1 MAVGRTFDGGSG
13 GGRAHG
19 DGGGA
24 PRRRWSRARI
34 GRWGVLGDRAATALP
49 PVAGAPPFPIATPQ
63 LDGLQLFP
71 HHAETLAT
79 PLHLF
84 PLKAAAAAE
93 AAASPAKMSGGF
105 FRGTSADQDTRF
117 SNKQAKLLKTQKFA
131 PELEHLVDMTKVK
144 MDVMKPWIATRVTEL
159 LGFEDEVLI
168 NFIYGLLEEKE
179 ADGKKIQIQLTGF
192 MEKNTVK
199 FMKELWSLLLSAQQN
214 ASGVPQQF
222 LDAKEAEIQQKKAEE
237 SRIAQEIQK
246 KREKDGR
253 EQELEKQKL
262 TDGDAG
268 SSRLG
273 PDRADAEEEKE
284 LDSKHSSRPKSR
296 TVNTALRAWKAVGP
310 RASPC
315 RLAVGGDL
323 FLLGG
328 VLLLLPGIPFLLGD
342 NNDLQGAQFHLGAFS
357 KKYPFDVEA
366 EVTVFQKITFGNLHY
381 LGVGDH
387 HLHTI
392 AGLQVVHQDHH
403 LLHAVDLLGSGH
415 LQTGIGLHLQEDV
428 GLCPLHPDDV
438 GHGSLHLD
446 DATVPFTRKTST
458 SPHDRSPIHSRRS
471 LSRDIEKG
479 TNGVPSSN
487 DVDVLQRNKER
498 ARDDNRNDRE
508 ATGHFSSDS
517 EHRELGKS
525 LSFPNKPERNL
536 ARDSSLKSTDK
547 HLPSQDRTD
556 SSGDEEGSRAREN
569 ARKANSSRRKIKDFS
584 SDLELKK
591 AHDDLSPG
599 EKSPSRSQQ
608 SGKETR
614 RKQNDQL
621 SESSEDERDGRRT
634 KHTVDSPDDSQQKQH
649 TPSRV
654 GMHNSYSKDVMNSE
668 DAMKGLRDGIA
679 SKKYP
684 AKVDEDSESEDGSPF
699 RKDKRKAHGN
709 NHIDSGSSA
718 SEESGKHRSHSE
730 KRKHKKSRKHKRRY
744 DDSSDESNSE
754 SDDKESKRRR
764 KEEKR
769 LRKEER
775 RRRREER
782 HRRKADRQASKLKLK
797 HAETVDMASDLEKD
811 CESDSDADVRKKGSY
826 IGREE
831 SDQQKLE
838 IELREKALESLRAK
852 KAINH

>member
-1 MAVGRTFDGGSG
+1 
-13 GGRAHG
+13 
-19 DGGGA
+19 
-24 PRRRWSRARI
+24 
-34 GRWGVLGDRAATALP
+34 
-49 PVAGAPPFPIATPQ
+49 
-63 LDGLQLFP
+63 
-71 HHAETLAT
+71 
-79 PLHLF
+79 
-84 PLKAAAAAE
+84 
-93 AAASPAKMSGGF
+93 MSGGF

-253 EQELEKQKL
+253 EQELDKQKL
-262 TDGDAG
+262 MDGDAG
-268 SSRLG
+268 NSRLG

-284 LDSKHSSRPKSR
+284 LDSKHSSRTKSR
-296 TVNTALRAWKAVGP
+296 ESLRSRSISLSP
-310 RASPC
+310 RGRRRSVSP
-315 RLAVGGDL
+315 RRRSPSPSRNYISFGRQQRSSRRSTQA
-323 FLLGG
+323 
-328 VLLLLPGIPFLLGD
+328 
-342 NNDLQGAQFHLGAFS
+342 
-357 KKYPFDVEA
+357 K
-366 EVTVFQKITFGNLHY
+366 VTI
-381 LGVGDH
+381 
-387 HLHTI
+387 
-392 AGLQVVHQDHH
+392 
-403 LLHAVDLLGSGH
+403 S
-415 LQTGIGLHLQEDV
+415 
-428 GLCPLHPDDV
+428 
-438 GHGSLHLD
+438 
-446 DATVPFTRKTST
+446 RKTEIPLSSRLSAVEEIANFTQKSFCKPSALSTTKESSCMST

-479 TNGVPSSN
+479 TNGIPSSN

-498 ARDDNRNDRE
+498 SHDDNRNDTE
-508 ATGHFSSDS
+508 VSGHLSSDS
-517 EHRELGKS
+517 EHRKLTKS
-525 LSFPNKPERNL
+525 LNSPNKPERNST
-536 ARDSSLKSTDK
+536 RDSSLKGTDK
-547 HLPSQDRTD
+547 HLPSQVRTD
-556 SSGDEEGSRAREN
+556 SSGEEEGSRAREN

-584 SDLELKK
+584 ADLELKK

-599 EKSPSRSQQ
+599 EKSPSQH

-614 RKQNDQL
+614 RKQNNQL
-621 SESSEDERDGRRT
+621 SESSEDERDGRRM

-654 GMHNSYSKDVMNSE
+654 GMHNSYSKDGMNSE
-668 DAMKGLRDGIA
+668 DAIKGLRDGMA

-684 AKVDEDSESEDGSPF
+684 AKIDDDSESEDGSPF

-709 NHIDSGSSA
+709 NNIDSGSSD

-744 DDSSDESNSE
+744 DDSSDESNLE

-782 HRRKADRQASKLKLK
+782 HRRKADHQASKLKLK

-811 CESDSDADVRKKGSY
+811 RESDSDADARKKGSY
-826 IGREE
+826 NGRDE

>member
-1 MAVGRTFDGGSG
+1 
-13 GGRAHG
+13 
-19 DGGGA
+19 
-24 PRRRWSRARI
+24 
-34 GRWGVLGDRAATALP
+34 
-49 PVAGAPPFPIATPQ
+49 
-63 LDGLQLFP
+63 
-71 HHAETLAT
+71 
-79 PLHLF
+79 
-84 PLKAAAAAE
+84 
-93 AAASPAKMSGGF
+93 MSGGF

-262 TDGDAG
+262 MDGDAG
-268 SSRLG
+268 NSRLG

-284 LDSKHSSRPKSR
+284 LDSKHSSRTKSR
-296 TVNTALRAWKAVGP
+296 ESLRSRSISLSP
-310 RASPC
+310 RGRRRSVSP
-315 RLAVGGDL
+315 RRRSPSPSRNSISFGRQQRSSRRSTQA
-323 FLLGG
+323 
-328 VLLLLPGIPFLLGD
+328 
-342 NNDLQGAQFHLGAFS
+342 
-357 KKYPFDVEA
+357 K
-366 EVTVFQKITFGNLHY
+366 VTI
-381 LGVGDH
+381 
-387 HLHTI
+387 
-392 AGLQVVHQDHH
+392 
-403 LLHAVDLLGSGH
+403 S
-415 LQTGIGLHLQEDV
+415 
-428 GLCPLHPDDV
+428 
-438 GHGSLHLD
+438 
-446 DATVPFTRKTST
+446 RKTEIPLSSRLSAVEEIANFTQKSFCKPST
-458 SPHDRSPIHSRRS
+458 SPHDRSPIHYRRS

-479 TNGVPSSN
+479 TNGIPSSN

-498 ARDDNRNDRE
+498 SHDDNRNDTE
-508 ATGHFSSDS
+508 VSGHLSSDS
-517 EHRELGKS
+517 EHRKLTKS
-525 LSFPNKPERNL
+525 LNSPNKPERNST
-536 ARDSSLKSTDK
+536 RDSSLKGTDK
-547 HLPSQDRTD
+547 HLPSQVRTD
-556 SSGDEEGSRAREN
+556 SSGEEEGSRAREN

-584 SDLELKK
+584 ADLELKK

-599 EKSPSRSQQ
+599 EKSPSQH

-614 RKQNDQL
+614 RKQNNQL
-621 SESSEDERDGRRT
+621 SESSEDERDGRRM

-654 GMHNSYSKDVMNSE
+654 GMHNSYSKDGMNSE
-668 DAMKGLRDGIA
+668 DAIKGLRDGMA

-684 AKVDEDSESEDGSPF
+684 AKIDDDSESEDGSPF

-709 NHIDSGSSA
+709 NNIDSGSSG
-718 SEESGKHRSHSE
+718 SEESGKHKSHSE

-811 CESDSDADVRKKGSY
+811 RESDSDADVRKKGSY
-826 IGREE
+826 NGRDE

>member
-1 MAVGRTFDGGSG
+1 
-13 GGRAHG
+13 
-19 DGGGA
+19 
-24 PRRRWSRARI
+24 
-34 GRWGVLGDRAATALP
+34 
-49 PVAGAPPFPIATPQ
+49 
-63 LDGLQLFP
+63 
-71 HHAETLAT
+71 
-79 PLHLF
+79 
-84 PLKAAAAAE
+84 
-93 AAASPAKMSGGF
+93 MSGGF

-262 TDGDAG
+262 MDGDAG
-268 SSRLG
+268 NSRLG

-284 LDSKHSSRPKSR
+284 LDSKHSSRTKSR
-296 TVNTALRAWKAVGP
+296 ESRRSRSISLSP
-310 RASPC
+310 RGRRRSVSP
-315 RLAVGGDL
+315 RRRSPSPSRNSISFGRQQRSSRRSTQA
-323 FLLGG
+323 
-328 VLLLLPGIPFLLGD
+328 
-342 NNDLQGAQFHLGAFS
+342 
-357 KKYPFDVEA
+357 K
-366 EVTVFQKITFGNLHY
+366 VTI
-381 LGVGDH
+381 
-387 HLHTI
+387 
-392 AGLQVVHQDHH
+392 
-403 LLHAVDLLGSGH
+403 S
-415 LQTGIGLHLQEDV
+415 
-428 GLCPLHPDDV
+428 
-438 GHGSLHLD
+438 
-446 DATVPFTRKTST
+446 RKTEIPLSSRLSAVEEIANFTQKSFCKPST

-479 TNGVPSSN
+479 TNGIPSSN

-498 ARDDNRNDRE
+498 SHDDNRNDTE
-508 ATGHFSSDS
+508 VSGHLSSDS
-517 EHRELGKS
+517 EHRKLTKS
-525 LSFPNKPERNL
+525 LNSPNKPERNSTH
-536 ARDSSLKSTDK
+536 DSSLKGTDK
-547 HLPSQDRTD
+547 HLPSQVRTD
-556 SSGDEEGSRAREN
+556 SSGEEEGSRAREN

-584 SDLELKK
+584 ADLELKK

-599 EKSPSRSQQ
+599 EKSPSQH

-614 RKQNDQL
+614 RKQNNQL
-621 SESSEDERDGRRT
+621 SESSEDERDGRRM

-654 GMHNSYSKDVMNSE
+654 GMHNSYSKDGMNSE
-668 DAMKGLRDGIA
+668 DAIKGLRDGMA

-684 AKVDEDSESEDGSPF
+684 AKIDDDSESEDGSPF

-709 NHIDSGSSA
+709 NNIDSGSSG

-811 CESDSDADVRKKGSY
+811 RESDSDADARKKGSY
-826 IGREE
+826 NGRDE

>member
-1 MAVGRTFDGGSG
+1 
-13 GGRAHG
+13 
-19 DGGGA
+19 
-24 PRRRWSRARI
+24 
-34 GRWGVLGDRAATALP
+34 
-49 PVAGAPPFPIATPQ
+49 
-63 LDGLQLFP
+63 
-71 HHAETLAT
+71 
-79 PLHLF
+79 
-84 PLKAAAAAE
+84 
-93 AAASPAKMSGGF
+93 MSGGF

-262 TDGDAG
+262 MDGDAG
-268 SSRLG
+268 NSRLG

-284 LDSKHSSRPKSR
+284 LDSKHSSRTKSR
-296 TVNTALRAWKAVGP
+296 ESRRSRSISLSP
-310 RASPC
+310 RGRRRSVSP
-315 RLAVGGDL
+315 RRRSPSPSRNSISFGRQQRSSRRSTQA
-323 FLLGG
+323 
-328 VLLLLPGIPFLLGD
+328 
-342 NNDLQGAQFHLGAFS
+342 
-357 KKYPFDVEA
+357 K
-366 EVTVFQKITFGNLHY
+366 VTI
-381 LGVGDH
+381 
-387 HLHTI
+387 
-392 AGLQVVHQDHH
+392 
-403 LLHAVDLLGSGH
+403 S
-415 LQTGIGLHLQEDV
+415 
-428 GLCPLHPDDV
+428 
-438 GHGSLHLD
+438 
-446 DATVPFTRKTST
+446 RKTEIPLSSRLSAVEEIANFTQKSFCKPST

-479 TNGVPSSN
+479 TNGIPSSN

-498 ARDDNRNDRE
+498 SHDDNRNDTE
-508 ATGHFSSDS
+508 VSGHLSSDS
-517 EHRELGKS
+517 EHRKLTKS
-525 LSFPNKPERNL
+525 LNSPNKPERNSTH
-536 ARDSSLKSTDK
+536 DSSLKGTDK
-547 HLPSQDRTD
+547 HLPSQVRTD
-556 SSGDEEGSRAREN
+556 SSGEEEGSRAREN

-584 SDLELKK
+584 ADLELKK

-599 EKSPSRSQQ
+599 EKSPSQH
-608 SGKETR
+608 R
-614 RKQNDQL
+614 RKQNNQL
-621 SESSEDERDGRRT
+621 SESSEDERDGRRM

-654 GMHNSYSKDVMNSE
+654 GMHNSYSKDGMNSE
-668 DAMKGLRDGIA
+668 DAIKGLRDGMA

-684 AKVDEDSESEDGSPF
+684 AKIDDDSESEDGSPF

-709 NHIDSGSSA
+709 NNIDSGSSG

-811 CESDSDADVRKKGSY
+811 RESDSDADARKKGSY
-826 IGREE
+826 NGRDE

>member
-1 MAVGRTFDGGSG
+1 
-13 GGRAHG
+13 
-19 DGGGA
+19 
-24 PRRRWSRARI
+24 
-34 GRWGVLGDRAATALP
+34 
-49 PVAGAPPFPIATPQ
+49 
-63 LDGLQLFP
+63 
-71 HHAETLAT
+71 
-79 PLHLF
+79 
-84 PLKAAAAAE
+84 
-93 AAASPAKMSGGF
+93 MSGGF

-262 TDGDAG
+262 MDGDAG
-268 SSRLG
+268 NSRLG

-284 LDSKHSSRPKSR
+284 LDSKHSSRTKSR
-296 TVNTALRAWKAVGP
+296 
-310 RASPC
+310 
-315 RLAVGGDL
+315 
-323 FLLGG
+323 
-328 VLLLLPGIPFLLGD
+328 
-342 NNDLQGAQFHLGAFS
+342 
-357 KKYPFDVEA
+357 
-366 EVTVFQKITFGNLHY
+366 
-381 LGVGDH
+381 
-387 HLHTI
+387 
-392 AGLQVVHQDHH
+392 
-403 LLHAVDLLGSGH
+403 
-415 LQTGIGLHLQEDV
+415 
-428 GLCPLHPDDV
+428 
-438 GHGSLHLD
+438 
-446 DATVPFTRKTST
+446 ST

-479 TNGVPSSN
+479 TNGIPSSN

-498 ARDDNRNDRE
+498 SHDDNRNDTE
-508 ATGHFSSDS
+508 VSGHLSSDS
-517 EHRELGKS
+517 EHRKLTKS
-525 LSFPNKPERNL
+525 LNSPNKPERNST
-536 ARDSSLKSTDK
+536 RDSSLKGTDK
-547 HLPSQDRTD
+547 HLPSQVRTD
-556 SSGDEEGSRAREN
+556 SSGEEEGSRAREN

-584 SDLELKK
+584 ADLELKK

-599 EKSPSRSQQ
+599 EKSPSQH

-614 RKQNDQL
+614 RKQNNQL

-654 GMHNSYSKDVMNSE
+654 GMHNSYSKDGMNSE
-668 DAMKGLRDGIA
+668 DAIKGLRDGMA

-684 AKVDEDSESEDGSPF
+684 AKIDDDSESEDGSPF

-709 NHIDSGSSA
+709 NNIDSGSSG

-811 CESDSDADVRKKGSY
+811 RESDSDADARKKGSY
-826 IGREE
+826 NGRDE

>member
-296 TVNTALRAWKAVGP
+296 ESL
-310 RASPC
+310 
-315 RLAVGGDL
+315 GGDL

>member
-1 MAVGRTFDGGSG
+1 
-13 GGRAHG
+13 
-19 DGGGA
+19 
-24 PRRRWSRARI
+24 
-34 GRWGVLGDRAATALP
+34 
-49 PVAGAPPFPIATPQ
+49 
-63 LDGLQLFP
+63 
-71 HHAETLAT
+71 
-79 PLHLF
+79 
-84 PLKAAAAAE
+84 
-93 AAASPAKMSGGF
+93 MSGGF

-262 TDGDAG
+262 MDGDAG
-268 SSRLG
+268 NSRLG

-284 LDSKHSSRPKSR
+284 LDSKHSSRTKSR
-296 TVNTALRAWKAVGP
+296 ESLRSRSISLSP
-310 RASPC
+310 RGRRRSVSP
-315 RLAVGGDL
+315 RRRSPSPSRNSISFGRQQRSSRRSTQA
-323 FLLGG
+323 
-328 VLLLLPGIPFLLGD
+328 
-342 NNDLQGAQFHLGAFS
+342 
-357 KKYPFDVEA
+357 K
-366 EVTVFQKITFGNLHY
+366 VTI
-381 LGVGDH
+381 
-387 HLHTI
+387 
-392 AGLQVVHQDHH
+392 
-403 LLHAVDLLGSGH
+403 S
-415 LQTGIGLHLQEDV
+415 
-428 GLCPLHPDDV
+428 
-438 GHGSLHLD
+438 
-446 DATVPFTRKTST
+446 RKTEIPLSSRLSAVEEIANFTQKSFCKPST

-479 TNGVPSSN
+479 TNGIPSSN

-498 ARDDNRNDRE
+498 SHNDNRNDTE
-508 ATGHFSSDS
+508 VSGHLSSDS
-517 EHRELGKS
+517 EHRKLTKS
-525 LSFPNKPERNL
+525 LNSPNKPERNL
-536 ARDSSLKSTDK
+536 TRDSSLKGTDK
-547 HLPSQDRTD
+547 HLPSQVRTD
-556 SSGDEEGSRAREN
+556 SSGEEEGSRAREN

-584 SDLELKK
+584 ADLELKK

-599 EKSPSRSQQ
+599 EKSPSQH

-614 RKQNDQL
+614 RKQNNQL
-621 SESSEDERDGRRT
+621 SESSEDERDGRRM

-654 GMHNSYSKDVMNSE
+654 GMHNSYSKDGMNSE
-668 DAMKGLRDGIA
+668 DAIKGLRDG
-679 SKKYP
+679 
-684 AKVDEDSESEDGSPF
+684 
-699 RKDKRKAHGN
+699 
-709 NHIDSGSSA
+709 

-811 CESDSDADVRKKGSY
+811 RESDSDADARKKGSY
-826 IGREE
+826 NGRDE

>member
-1 MAVGRTFDGGSG
+1 
-13 GGRAHG
+13 
-19 DGGGA
+19 
-24 PRRRWSRARI
+24 
-34 GRWGVLGDRAATALP
+34 
-49 PVAGAPPFPIATPQ
+49 
-63 LDGLQLFP
+63 
-71 HHAETLAT
+71 
-79 PLHLF
+79 
-84 PLKAAAAAE
+84 
-93 AAASPAKMSGGF
+93 MSGGF

-262 TDGDAG
+262 MDGDAG
-268 SSRLG
+268 NSRLG

-284 LDSKHSSRPKSR
+284 LDSKHSSRTKSR
-296 TVNTALRAWKAVGP
+296 ESLRSRSISLSP
-310 RASPC
+310 RGRRRSVSP
-315 RLAVGGDL
+315 RRRSPSPSRNSISFGRQQRSSRRSTQA
-323 FLLGG
+323 
-328 VLLLLPGIPFLLGD
+328 
-342 NNDLQGAQFHLGAFS
+342 
-357 KKYPFDVEA
+357 K
-366 EVTVFQKITFGNLHY
+366 VTI
-381 LGVGDH
+381 
-387 HLHTI
+387 
-392 AGLQVVHQDHH
+392 
-403 LLHAVDLLGSGH
+403 S
-415 LQTGIGLHLQEDV
+415 
-428 GLCPLHPDDV
+428 
-438 GHGSLHLD
+438 
-446 DATVPFTRKTST
+446 RKTKIPLSSRLSAVEEIANFTQKSFCKPST

-479 TNGVPSSN
+479 TNGIPSSN

-498 ARDDNRNDRE
+498 SHDDNRNDTE
-508 ATGHFSSDS
+508 VSGHLSSDS
-517 EHRELGKS
+517 EHRKLTKS
-525 LSFPNKPERNL
+525 LNSPNKPERNST
-536 ARDSSLKSTDK
+536 RDSSLKGTDK
-547 HLPSQDRTD
+547 HLPSQVRTD
-556 SSGDEEGSRAREN
+556 SSGEEEGSRAREN

-584 SDLELKK
+584 ADLELKK

-599 EKSPSRSQQ
+599 EKSPSQH

-614 RKQNDQL
+614 RKQNNQL

-654 GMHNSYSKDVMNSE
+654 GMHNSYSKDGMNSE
-668 DAMKGLRDGIA
+668 DAIKGLRDGMA

-684 AKVDEDSESEDGSPF
+684 AKIDDDSESEDGSPF

-709 NHIDSGSSA
+709 NNIDSGSSG

-811 CESDSDADVRKKGSY
+811 RESDSDADARKKGSY
-826 IGREE
+826 NGRDE

>member
-1 MAVGRTFDGGSG
+1 
-13 GGRAHG
+13 
-19 DGGGA
+19 
-24 PRRRWSRARI
+24 
-34 GRWGVLGDRAATALP
+34 
-49 PVAGAPPFPIATPQ
+49 
-63 LDGLQLFP
+63 
-71 HHAETLAT
+71 
-79 PLHLF
+79 
-84 PLKAAAAAE
+84 
-93 AAASPAKMSGGF
+93 MSGGF

-253 EQELEKQKL
+253 EQELDKQKL
-262 TDGDAG
+262 MDGDAG
-268 SSRLG
+268 NSRLG

-284 LDSKHSSRPKSR
+284 LDSKHSSRTKSR
-296 TVNTALRAWKAVGP
+296 ESLRSRSISLSP
-310 RASPC
+310 RGRRRSVSP
-315 RLAVGGDL
+315 RRRSPSPSRNYISFGRQQRSSRRSTQA
-323 FLLGG
+323 
-328 VLLLLPGIPFLLGD
+328 
-342 NNDLQGAQFHLGAFS
+342 
-357 KKYPFDVEA
+357 K
-366 EVTVFQKITFGNLHY
+366 VTI
-381 LGVGDH
+381 
-387 HLHTI
+387 
-392 AGLQVVHQDHH
+392 
-403 LLHAVDLLGSGH
+403 S
-415 LQTGIGLHLQEDV
+415 
-428 GLCPLHPDDV
+428 
-438 GHGSLHLD
+438 
-446 DATVPFTRKTST
+446 RKTEIPLSSRLSAVEEIANFTQKSFCKPST

-479 TNGVPSSN
+479 TNGIPSSN

-498 ARDDNRNDRE
+498 SHDDNRNDTE
-508 ATGHFSSDS
+508 VSGHLSSDS
-517 EHRELGKS
+517 EHRKLTKS
-525 LSFPNKPERNL
+525 LNSPNKPERNST
-536 ARDSSLKSTDK
+536 RDSSLKGTDK
-547 HLPSQDRTD
+547 HLPSQVRTD
-556 SSGDEEGSRAREN
+556 SSGEEEGSRAREN

-584 SDLELKK
+584 ADLELKK

-599 EKSPSRSQQ
+599 EKSPSQH

-614 RKQNDQL
+614 RKQNNQL
-621 SESSEDERDGRRT
+621 SESSEDERDGRRM

-654 GMHNSYSKDVMNSE
+654 GMHNSYSKDGMNSE
-668 DAMKGLRDGIA
+668 DAIKGLRDGMA

-684 AKVDEDSESEDGSPF
+684 AKIDDDSESEDGSPF

-709 NHIDSGSSA
+709 NNIDSGSSD

-744 DDSSDESNSE
+744 DDSSDESNLE

-782 HRRKADRQASKLKLK
+782 HRRKADHQASKLKLK

-811 CESDSDADVRKKGSY
+811 RESDSDADARKKGSY
-826 IGREE
+826 NGRDE

>member
-296 TVNTALRAWKAVGP
+296 ESL
-310 RASPC
+310 
-315 RLAVGGDL
+315 GGDL

-403 LLHAVDLLGSGH
+403 LLHAAKVTIS
-415 LQTGIGLHLQEDV
+415 
-428 GLCPLHPDDV
+428 
-438 GHGSLHLD
+438 
-446 DATVPFTRKTST
+446 RKTEIPLSSMLSAVEEIANFTQKSFCKPST

>member
-1 MAVGRTFDGGSG
+1 
-13 GGRAHG
+13 
-19 DGGGA
+19 
-24 PRRRWSRARI
+24 
-34 GRWGVLGDRAATALP
+34 
-49 PVAGAPPFPIATPQ
+49 
-63 LDGLQLFP
+63 
-71 HHAETLAT
+71 
-79 PLHLF
+79 
-84 PLKAAAAAE
+84 
-93 AAASPAKMSGGF
+93 MSGGF

-253 EQELEKQKL
+253 EQELDKQKL
-262 TDGDAG
+262 MVLIVLMLRRKKNWILSIAQEQRAG
-268 SSRLG
+268 KALG
-273 PDRADAEEEKE
+273 P
-284 LDSKHSSRPKSR
+284 
-296 TVNTALRAWKAVGP
+296 G
-310 RASPC
+310 ASPC

-328 VLLLLPGIPFLLGD
+328 VLHLLPEITFLLGD
-342 NNDLQGAQFHLGAFS
+342 SNDLQGAQFHLGVLFLHES
-357 KKYPFDVEA
+357 VLQ
-366 EVTVFQKITFGNLHY
+366 EVPLRCRGGDHRIPEDHLQYQDIDLRHLIVDLIFAGNLH
-381 LGVGDH
+381 LLCVGDH

-403 LLHAVDLLGSGH
+403 LLHVIDLLGA
-415 LQTGIGLHLQEDV
+415 GIGLHLQEDV
-428 GLCPLHPDDV
+428 GLGPLHPDDTQAKV
-438 GHGSLHLD
+438 TIS
-446 DATVPFTRKTST
+446 RKTEIPLSSRLSAVEEIANFTQKSFCKPSALSTTKESSCMST

-479 TNGVPSSN
+479 TNGIPSSN

-498 ARDDNRNDRE
+498 SHDDNRNDTE
-508 ATGHFSSDS
+508 VSGHLSSDS
-517 EHRELGKS
+517 EHRKLTKS
-525 LSFPNKPERNL
+525 LNSPNKPERNST
-536 ARDSSLKSTDK
+536 RDSSLKGTDK
-547 HLPSQDRTD
+547 HLPSQVRTD
-556 SSGDEEGSRAREN
+556 SSGEEEGSRAREN

-584 SDLELKK
+584 ADLELKK

-599 EKSPSRSQQ
+599 EKSPSQH

-614 RKQNDQL
+614 RKQNNQL
-621 SESSEDERDGRRT
+621 SESSEDERDGRRM

-654 GMHNSYSKDVMNSE
+654 GMHNSYSKDGMNSE
-668 DAMKGLRDGIA
+668 DAIKGLRDGMA

-684 AKVDEDSESEDGSPF
+684 AKIDDDSESEDGSPF

-709 NHIDSGSSA
+709 NNIDSGSSD

-744 DDSSDESNSE
+744 DDSSDESNLE

-782 HRRKADRQASKLKLK
+782 HRRKADHQASKLKLK

-811 CESDSDADVRKKGSY
+811 RESDSDADARKKGSY
-826 IGREE
+826 NGRDE